1 MRTQIELRRLD
12 AARHPLLHHVQLHTL
27 QELLLIS
34 CLLAHVFCV
43 FETRKVELQNGAV
56 FPFGLR
62 HRLDRFSPLLLAN
75 HVKLLPRLLC
85 QREWQPDLLVQVV
98 DLTQNSLSLQLVHV
112 ELSLKRLFEADTVR
126 EHEQREPVAENVRYQ
141 G

>member
-1 MRTQIELRRLD
+1 
-12 AARHPLLHHVQLHTL
+12 
-27 QELLLIS
+27 
-34 CLLAHVFCV
+34 
-43 FETRKVELQNGAV
+43 
-56 FPFGLR
+56 
-62 HRLDRFSPLLLAN
+62 
-75 HVKLLPRLLC
+75 
-85 QREWQPDLLVQVV
+85 VV